1 MTQMTKHK
9 WRMTKEGRI
18 LNSLKR
24 AINAFVILNSSF
36 VIFHNLFAFFEIELA
51 GGQDRDGFDTLDLF
65 WNPQV
70 WDAGIV
76 KFVAQLCKIDI
87 YGAQ

>member
-1 MTQMTKHK
+1 LP
-9 WRMTKEGRI
+9 RD
-18 LNSLKR
+18 
-24 AINAFVILNSSF
+24 
-36 VIFHNLFAFFEIELA
+36 LFAFFEIELA
-51 GGQDRDGFDTLDLF
+51 GGEDRNGFEALDLF

-76 KFVAQLCKIDI
+76 KFAAQLCKIDI

>member
-1 MTQMTKHK
+1 
-9 WRMTKEGRI
+9 MTKEGRI
-18 LNSLKR
+18 LNLLNR
-24 AINAFVILNSSF
+24 AINVFVIWNWSF
-36 VIFHNLFAFFEIELA
+36 VIFHGLFAFFEIELA
-51 GGQDRDGFDTLDLF
+51 GGEDRNGFNALDLF

-76 KFVAQLCKIDI
+76 KFAAQLCKIDI